1 MRRREFV
8 TLLGGVALLVCPVM
22 ARAQQSATPVI
33 GFLSSLSEASGAPR
47 LAGFREGLAESG
59 AVEGQNVAIEFF
71 WSDGD
76 YDRLRAMAA
85 ELVDRPVTV
94 ILAASLPAALAAKAA
109 TKSIPIVFTMG
120 ADPVALGVVPS
131 LNRPG
136 ANITGV
142 MQLFGALGAKRVE
155 LLRELVPTASVIA
168 VLSNPKNPN
177 AESHLTEVRTAAR
190 ATGQRLE
197 IFRASSEAEIEVAFE
212 QLASKA
218 GVLLVTDDPV
228 FTAQRERLVA
238 LAARHAVPASY
249 YAREFVATGGLMS
262 YGASSNEVYR
272 QAGIYV
278 GRILKGAKPAELPV
292 VQPTKFDLAIN
303 LKTAKTLG
311 LAVAPSLLARADEVI
326 E

>member
-8 TLLGGVALLVCPVM
+8 TLLGGVAALGWPVV
-22 ARAQQSATPVI
+22 ARAQQSAPPVI

-47 LAGFREGLAESG
+47 LAGFRQGLAESG
-59 AVEGQNVAIEFF
+59 AVEGQNVTIEFR

-94 ILAASLPAALAAKAA
+94 ILAASLPAALAAKVA

-131 LNRPG
+131 LNSPG
-136 ANITGV
+136 ANITGAV
-142 MQLFGALGAKRVE
+142 QLFGALGAKRVE
-155 LLRELVPTASVIA
+155 LLRELAPTASVIA

-177 AESHLTEVRTAAR
+177 AESHLAEVRTAAG

-197 IFRASSEAEIEVAFE
+197 IFRASSEGEIEAAFE
-212 QLASKA
+212 QLAHKA
-218 GVLLVTDDPV
+218 GALLVADDPL
-228 FTAQRERLVA
+228 FTAQRGRLVA

-272 QAGIYV
+272 RQAS
-278 GRILKGAKPAELPV
+278 
-292 VQPTKFDLAIN
+292 TW
-303 LKTAKTLG
+303 
-311 LAVAPSLLARADEVI
+311 AVS
-326 E
+326 